1 MAAFRALAKRPKP
14 KAIIFDWDNTLVDTW
29 PLIHAAI
36 NATMIAMKKE
46 EWSLKKVQDNI
57 HKAMR
62 DSFPEIFG
70 DNWQEAGEIYVN
82 TYRSINLDRLKFFPL
97 IGSHDANADKPNKAP
112 VELALLGSNLDPKK
126 DEIWFVGYTIAD
138 VNCAYNTHCQP
149 IIYGHQDGISK
160 TIPQEI
166 YENGREGKGAIALF
180 FDYRDFIDL
189 IEK

>member
-1 MAAFRALAKRPKP
+1 MNYKKNIAAFKALAKRPKP

-82 TYRSINLDRLKFFPL
+82 TYRSINLDRLKFLP
-97 IGSHDANADKPNKAP
+97 DALN
-112 VELALLGSNLDPKK
+112 
-126 DEIWFVGYTIAD
+126 F
-138 VNCAYNTHCQP
+138 
-149 IIYGHQDGISK
+149 
-160 TIPQEI
+160 
-166 YENGREGKGAIALF
+166 
-180 FDYRDFIDL
+180 
-189 IEK
+189 